1 MIGTH
6 LQFLL
11 SQTAVDVDTTS
22 YLDTLW
28 KGGPV
33 GYIIIA
39 LSIGALALI
48 VMHLVQIRRSKLLP
62 PVQLETL
69 EELLSNG
76 NVQGA
81 LEFCID
87 PNNDSYLTRILA
99 GGLLRYQRSAF
110 GPFELKNALE
120 EAGEDQTARLYR
132 STDALGVIGTIAPLL
147 GLLGTVLGM
156 VGAFET
162 IGQTSSNN
170 HEMLAT
176 NISEALVTTLLGLI
190 LAIPCVSL
198 FSYFRNRI
206 DGISSESAGEIE
218 RLVLHLEESRNEG

>member
-1 MIGTH
+1 MFGSYVLFIVA
-6 LQFLL
+6 
-11 SQTAVDVDTTS
+11 QTAENSDTSS

-33 GYIIIA
+33 GYIIMA

-48 VMHLVQIRRSKLLP
+48 VMHFVQIRRKKLLP
-62 PVQLETL
+62 DEQLTVLESYLAGGQVQE
-69 EELLSNG
+69 
-76 NVQGA
+76 A
-81 LEFCID
+81 LEYCVD
-87 PNNDSYLTRILA
+87 PMNDSFLTRILA

-120 EAGEDQTARLYR
+120 EAGEDQAARLYR

-162 IGQTSSNN
+162 IGQTSTSG

-190 LAIPCVSL
+190 LAIPCVAL

-206 DGISSESAGEIE
+206 DGLSSETAGEIE
-218 RLVLHLEESRNEG
+218 RLVLHLEEARSD

>member
-1 MIGTH
+1 MMFGSYVLFIVA
-6 LQFLL
+6 
-11 SQTAVDVDTTS
+11 QTAENSDTSS

-33 GYIIIA
+33 GYIIMA

-48 VMHLVQIRRSKLLP
+48 VMHFVQIRRKKLLP
-62 PVQLETL
+62 DEQLTVLESYLAGGQVQE
-69 EELLSNG
+69 
-76 NVQGA
+76 A
-81 LEFCID
+81 LEYCVD
-87 PNNDSYLTRILA
+87 PMNDSFLTRILA

-120 EAGEDQTARLYR
+120 EAGEDQAARLYR

-162 IGQTSSNN
+162 IGQTSTSG

-190 LAIPCVSL
+190 LAIPCVAL

-206 DGISSESAGEIE
+206 DGLSSETAGEIE
-218 RLVLHLEESRNEG
+218 RLVLHLEEARSD

>member
-1 MIGTH
+1 MMFGSHVLFI
-6 LQFLL
+6 
-11 SQTAVDVDTTS
+11 TAQVTEKPDTSS

-33 GYIIIA
+33 GYIIMA
-39 LSIGALALI
+39 LSVVALALI
-48 VMHLVQIRRSKLLP
+48 VMHFSQIRRKKLLP
-62 PVQLETL
+62 DEQLSVLETYL
-69 EELLSNG
+69 AG
-76 NVQGA
+76 GQVQEA
-81 LEFCID
+81 LEYCVNPI
-87 PNNDSYLTRILA
+87 NDSFLTRILA

-120 EAGEDQTARLYR
+120 EAGEDQAARLYR

-162 IGQTSSNN
+162 IGQTSLTG

-190 LAIPCVSL
+190 LAIPCVAL

-206 DGISSESAGEIE
+206 DGLSSDIAGEID
-218 RLVLHLEESRNEG
+218 RLVLHLEEARND